1 MDDTSGKVFTGIAF
15 NMADHFPYIHSA
27 KPFDICYT
35 IEDNKHQSATSPI
48 QLLIKS
54 IRPRK

>member
-1 MDDTSGKVFTGIAF
+1 
-15 NMADHFPYIHSA
+15 MAEHFDHVHSQ

-35 IEDNKHQSATSPI
+35 IEDNKHQSASSSI